1 MARKLLITLL
11 IVSLIFELA
20 LTGGAFFMRAEVLK
34 QFQVAVNTDTNFLGF
49 IIAWFLLFTSM
60 ICALALWQVVRHK
73 EGYPTLCY
81 ILGFWWIGIG
91 VGIYLVSKRPDN
103 LFEDSLKG
111 ALLVVLTKWSGK
123 R

>member
-11 IVSLIFELA
+11 ILSLIFELA
-20 LTGGAFFMRAEVLK
+20 LTGGAFFMREAVLK
-34 QFQVAVNTDTNFLGF
+34 QFQVAVNADTDFLGF

-60 ICALALWQVVRHK
+60 ICAFALWQVVKNK
-73 EGYPTLCY
+73 EGYSTLCY

-91 VGIYLVSKRPDN
+91 IGIYLISKRPDN

-111 ALLVVLTKWSGK
+111 LLLVTLTKWSSK

>member
-11 IVSLIFELA
+11 ILSLLFELA
-20 LTGGAFFMRAEVLK
+20 LTGGAFFMREAVLK
-34 QFQVAVNTDTNFLGF
+34 QFQVAVNSDTIFLGF
-49 IIAWFLLFTSM
+49 IIAWFLLFTSI
-60 ICALALWQVVRHK
+60 ICAWALWLVVK
-73 EGYPTLCY
+73 NKDSYPTLCY

-91 VGIYLVSKRPDN
+91 IGIYVVSKRPDN

-111 ALLVVLTKWSGK
+111 LLLVGLTKWNTK